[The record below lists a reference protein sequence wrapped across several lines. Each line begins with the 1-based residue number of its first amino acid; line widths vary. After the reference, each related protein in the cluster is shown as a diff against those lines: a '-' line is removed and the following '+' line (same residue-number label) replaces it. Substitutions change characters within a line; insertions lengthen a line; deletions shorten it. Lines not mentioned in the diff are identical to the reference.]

1 MSKYLMEEISRYY
14 YRQHQQIDIINLRLS
29 SVCDEN
35 LPPLKLVSPLAEWS
49 LGSITIM
56 SLSDAV
62 RAFTMAVESSYKPGV
77 RIMNTAG
84 PLSWTAVPVAEILR
98 NWWGDEVDLSY
109 FEQDE
114 NQYNSVYQIDLIKQ
128 ELGFLANDL
137 PKLGF

>member
-1 MSKYLMEEISRYY
+1 
-14 YRQHQQIDIINLRLS
+14 
-29 SVCDEN
+29 
-35 LPPLKLVSPLAEWS
+35 
-49 LGSITIM
+49 M

>member
-1 MSKYLMEEISRYY
+1 
-14 YRQHQQIDIINLRLS
+14 
-29 SVCDEN
+29 
-35 LPPLKLVSPLAEWS
+35 
-49 LGSITIM
+49 
-56 SLSDAV
+56 
-62 RAFTMAVESSYKPGV
+62 
-77 RIMNTAG
+77 MNTAG